1 MRQGKSTRTLNPYG
15 MTGRKSMPTP
25 ARGSFIDRQ
34 VTRIAG
40 ARSVTIGLALAF
52 VTLGLAG
59 AIVMRIADPHN
70 FPSLGLAFWWAIETI
85 TTVGYGDHVPTTT
98 AGRLVGAVE
107 MVVGV
112 SFIAFLTAG
121 VTSTVIQRADAPA
134 EHDDRARTEHNAQT
148 IVAALSE
155 ISTAVDKL
163 GQRLDKIESKFN

>member
-1 MRQGKSTRTLNPYG
+1 
-15 MTGRKSMPTP
+15 MTGRKSTPTP
-25 ARGSFIDRQ
+25 ARASFIDRQ
-34 VTRIAG
+34 VTRIAD

-121 VTSTVIQRADAPA
+121 VTSTVIQRAAAPA
-134 EHDDRARTEHNAQT
+134 EHDDRASTQKNTEA
-148 IVAALSE
+148 IVAALTDNKAA
-155 ISTAVDKL
+155 IDDL
-163 GQRLDKIESKFN
+163 GRRLDHIESKLS